1 PKRIIFFRD
10 GVAHNQF
17 EEVTRQEIA
26 QIRRAADAICGE
38 AYKPQLIFIVTQMR
52 TKARFAIQ
60 GVAPSKGGGK
70 GGGTVVDRDVT
81 GKDAFDWYMVPHH
94 ALQGTAR
101 ASHYHVLSN
110 DAKLS
115 ADKLQRFTFDLCHV
129 YGRATKIVSR
139 PAHVYYAHLAAF
151 NGPFY
156 SSDFRDTAGT

>member
-1 PKRIIFFRD
+1 MSR
-10 GVAHNQF
+10 VN
-17 EEVTRQEIA
+17 
-26 QIRRAADAICGE
+26 
-38 AYKPQLIFIVTQMR
+38 
-52 TKARFAIQ
+52 
-60 GVAPSKGGGK
+60 
-70 GGGTVVDRDVT
+70 
-81 GKDAFDWYMVPHH
+81 AFDWYMVPHH

-156 SSDFRDTAGT
+156 SSDFRDTAGADWCEVGSVGSHGSSQSATCGALHPSLADTVYYA